1 MSRLEPDRGDV
12 MNRLGPDR
20 QDGFVLLSSLLLLVV
35 VTILALAMFRSFGLD
50 EKIGGNVRE
59 KARALNAA
67 ESAQQYAEWWLSQG
81 NGSTG
86 ITCNSVVSSAV
97 GQVCANPIGT
107 TNAAY
112 LAVPWTSNGTAVGV
126 TYTPPNK
133 TLTSTAAGSAATPGS
148 YYTAPVFYI
157 QYLGLT
163 PAGNGSVFKI
173 DAVGYGGSPNAISI
187 VESTYAVVS
196 GVKDLGAG

>member
-1 MSRLEPDRGDV
+1 MSGMRRWGERE
-12 MNRLGPDR
+12 
-20 QDGFVLLSSLLLLVV
+20 DGFVLVTSLLLLVV
-35 VTILALAMFRSFGLD
+35 VTILALALFRGFGLD

-59 KARALNAA
+59 KGRALNAA

-86 ITCNSVVSSAV
+86 ITCTSVVSSAV

-112 LAVPWTSNGTAVGV
+112 LTVPWSAGV
-126 TYTPPNK
+126 TYAPPNMI
-133 TLTSTAAGSAATPGS
+133 LTGAATAPPPGT
-148 YYTAPVFYI
+148 YYAYPVFYI

-173 DAVGYGGSPNAISI
+173 DAVGYGGSPNAVAI

>member
-1 MSRLEPDRGDV
+1 MIHAGIENKRE
-12 MNRLGPDR
+12 
-20 QDGFVLLSSLLLLVV
+20 DGFVLVTSLLLLVV
-35 VTILALAMFRSFGLD
+35 VTVLALAMFRSFGLD

-59 KARALNAA
+59 KGRALNAA

-86 ITCNSVVSSAV
+86 VTCSQVVSSAV
-97 GQVCANPIGT
+97 GQVCANAIGA

-112 LAVPWTSNGTAVGV
+112 LAVPWAAGV
-126 TYTPPNK
+126 TYTPPNM
-133 TLTSTAAGSAATPGS
+133 TLTPTSAGSAPTPGS
-148 YYTAPVFYI
+148 YYAAPVFYI

-173 DAVGYGGSPNAISI
+173 DAVGYGGSPYAVAI

-196 GVKDLGAG
+196 GVKDLGAA

>member
-1 MSRLEPDRGDV
+1 MSRARGFTT
-12 MNRLGPDR
+12 RTGGAAHRPG
-20 QDGFVLLSSLLLLVV
+20 GFVLISSLLLLIV
-35 VTILALAMFRSFGLD
+35 VTILAMAMFRSFGLD

-59 KARALNAA
+59 KGRALNAA
-67 ESAQQYAEWWLSQG
+67 ESAQQYAEWWLAQG

-86 ITCNSVVSSAV
+86 IACASVVSSAV
-97 GQVCANPIGT
+97 GQVCANPIGA

-112 LAVPWTSNGTAVGV
+112 LAVPWAAGV
-126 TYTPPNK
+126 TYTPPGM
-133 TLTSTAAGSAATPGS
+133 TSTVAGAAATPGS
-148 YYTAPVFYI
+148 YYAPPVFYI

-173 DAVGYGGSPNAISI
+173 DAVGYGGSPNAIAI